1 MTVNYVNEYTFSER
15 SMRQKRGLFH
25 EGTEEKCCEIV
36 KLIPGSPAGSR
47 RGFDRIGPVS
57 YTHLDVYKRQVF
69 SRQGFACFSESD
81 YNHIIFVH
89 DLSSPFICNNYYFSY
104 YFN

>member
-36 KLIPGSPAGSR
+36 NITQLG
-47 RGFDRIGPVS
+47 
-57 YTHLDVYKRQVF
+57 YTGDNAHQAEK
-69 SRQGFACFSESD
+69 
-81 YNHIIFVH
+81 
-89 DLSSPFICNNYYFSY
+89 
-104 YFN
+104 

>member
-25 EGTEEKCCEIV
+25 EGTEEKCCGIV

-47 RGFDRIGPVS
+47 RGFDRIGRCRRGG
-57 YTHLDVYKRQVF
+57 KARQ
-69 SRQGFACFSESD
+69 QGSG
-81 YNHIIFVH
+81 
-89 DLSSPFICNNYYFSY
+89 DLSATSVRIAERISSTENSSPLK
-104 YFN
+104 